1 MKITEATLE
10 DIKEITQLFYQTI
23 QEINSKDYP
32 KDEIDDWS
40 SWHEDVDRWAEE
52 IEKLYF
58 IVAKIEN
65 RIVGIAS
72 LATDGYL
79 DLLFVHKDF
88 QRLGIAKT
96 LLTEIEKK
104 ASEQQNDLLYSDV
117 SITAKGFF
125 EKHGFKVEKQQMKK
139 SKEKELINFK
149 MTKIMTHVSFTT
161 PNQLLQR

>member
-1 MKITEATLE
+1 MKITEASIA
-10 DIKEITQLFYQTI
+10 DIKEITQLFYETI

-52 IEKLYF
+52 IVKFYF
-58 IVAKIEN
+58 IVAKLDAK
-65 RIVGIAS
+65 IVGIAS

-79 DLLFVHKDF
+79 DLMFVHKDF
-88 QRLGIAKT
+88 QRQGIAKK
-96 LLTEIEKK
+96 LLDEIEKK
-104 ASEQQNDLLYSDV
+104 ASEQQNDLIYSDV

-125 EKHGFKVEKQQMKK
+125 EKYGFKVEKQQLKK

-149 MTKIMTHVSFTT
+149 MTKKMTK
-161 PNQLLQR
+161 NNAW

>member
-1 MKITEATLE
+1 MKIKEATLA
-10 DIKEITQLFYQTI
+10 DIKEITQLFYETI

-40 SWHEDVDRWAEE
+40 SWHEDVDRWTEE
-52 IEKLYF
+52 IEKFYF
-58 IVAKIEN
+58 IVAKLDDK
-65 RIVGIAS
+65 IVGIAS

-79 DLLFVHKDF
+79 DLMFVHKDF
-88 QRLGIAKT
+88 QRHGIAKK
-96 LLTEIEKK
+96 LLDKIEKK
-104 ASEQQNDLLYSDV
+104 ASEQQNDLIYSDV

-149 MTKIMTHVSFTT
+149 MTKIMT
-161 PNQLLQR
+161 NNNAW